1 MHEFFLA
8 DLIKIIYFSIR
19 VDIDLLEEDSPPLLV
34 GIKALHNL
42 TQFLHREKTVRV
54 LVRGGYAVEHLEA
67 VPEVLLTQQLVL
79 LDGSEDEFG
88 EVDMA

>member
-1 MHEFFLA
+1 MHEFFFA

-42 TQFLHREKTVRV
+42 T
-54 LVRGGYAVEHLEA
+54 
-67 VPEVLLTQQLVL
+67 
-79 LDGSEDEFG
+79 
-88 EVDMA
+88 